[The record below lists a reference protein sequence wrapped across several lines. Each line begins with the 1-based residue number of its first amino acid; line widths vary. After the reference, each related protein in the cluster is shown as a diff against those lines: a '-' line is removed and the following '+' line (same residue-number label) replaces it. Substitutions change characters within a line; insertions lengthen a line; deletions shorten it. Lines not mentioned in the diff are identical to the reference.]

1 MQLKEETK
9 AKIKEYI
16 ESIVTAVILALLIR
30 TFVIQAFKI
39 PSGSMEDT
47 LKIGDHLLVCKFIYG
62 TRIPWTDIIILPITK
77 PKRGDIVV
85 FKYPKDP
92 KRDFIKRCIAVPGD
106 KVEIRNKTLYVNNQI
121 LDESYIIHRDSFV
134 QPPTISQR
142 DFFGPEIIPPDN
154 YFMMGDNR
162 DTSLDSR
169 FWGCLPYNHIR
180 GKALVKYWPP
190 WRIGLIK

>member
-30 TFVIQAFKI
+30 TFVIQAFKNTI
-39 PSGSMEDT
+39 RFNGRHFKNWRPN
-47 LKIGDHLLVCKFIYG
+47 LLVCKFIYG

-92 KRDFIKRCIAVPGD
+92 KRDFIKDV
-106 KVEIRNKTLYVNNQI
+106 
-121 LDESYIIHRDSFV
+121 
-134 QPPTISQR
+134 
-142 DFFGPEIIPPDN
+142 
-154 YFMMGDNR
+154 
-162 DTSLDSR
+162 
-169 FWGCLPYNHIR
+169 
-180 GKALVKYWPP
+180 
-190 WRIGLIK
+190 